1 MRKLKIVIAEDD
13 EGSAKLLAAIF
24 SKFNHDVIR
33 VNNGLDAVDVCLKNS
48 DVDLVLMDIKMPEL
62 NGLDAT
68 RKIRQFNP
76 DIIII
81 AQTAF
86 AQIEDHNLAIEVGC
100 NDYLTKP
107 IRMDNL
113 LKLIKKYFS

>member
-13 EGSAKLLAAIF
+13 EGSAKLLATIF

-33 VNNGLDAVDVCLKNS
+33 VNNGLDAVYVCLKNS
-48 DVDLVLMDIKMPEL
+48 DVDLVLMDVKMPGL

-68 RKIRQFNP
+68 REIRQFNP
-76 DIIII
+76 NIIIF

-86 AQIEDHNLAIEVGC
+86 AQIEDHDLAIEIGC

-107 IRMDNL
+107 IKMDNL
-113 LKLIKKYFS
+113 MRLIEKYFS